1 MEELE
6 IVPQDPVE
14 GIRMI
19 VDRVEYRSAHFHPEW
34 ELIWVLDSSLSI
46 AFSQKKHLFHP
57 GELILFSPNLPHE
70 FHEMERPCTFL
81 CLQISSKIF
90 PTTAHLRAEEIRLS
104 GVLPAEEERWLRRV
118 MLQMAQVYFSRQ
130 PHSELYCIGQ
140 SGLILHR
147 LLRTLPI
154 HVMSPEERNQVA
166 QRNARLIRLIRFVD
180 ENYMHK
186 IRLADFARQ
195 EGCSVGYMSHF
206 VREAMNQT
214 FQDYVTSVR
223 FNCARRL
230 IGLTGE
236 PLVSI
241 CYESGFSDYRYFSR
255 SFQEAYGLTPAEYR
269 LQSQTQRSGR
279 DLPSPSLHSREEIY
293 SPSRSLE
300 VLRQLLPEFE
310 TEACF
315 LYPEK

>member
-1 MEELE
+1 MEEFE

-46 AFSQKKHLFHP
+46 TFSQKKHLIQP

-70 FHEMERPCTFL
+70 FHEMERPSTFL

-90 PTTAHLRAEEIRLS
+90 PTTAHLRVEEIRLS
-104 GVLPAEEERWLRRV
+104 GVLPLEEEGWLRRA

-147 LLRTLPI
+147 LLQFLPV

-186 IRLADFARQ
+186 IRLADFAQ
-195 EGCSVGYMSHF
+195 KEGCSVGYMSHF

-230 IGLTGE
+230 ISLTGE
-236 PLVSI
+236 SLVSI
-241 CYESGFSDYRYFSR
+241 CYKSGFSDYRYFSR
-255 SFQEAYGLTPAEYR
+255 SFQDAYGLTPAEYR
-269 LQSQTQRSGR
+269 LQAKAQRSEQE
-279 DLPSPSLHSREEIY
+279 LPSPSLHSREEIY

-300 VLRQLLPEFE
+300 VLHQLLLDFE
-310 TEACF
+310 AEVCSRV
-315 LYPEK
+315 PDR